1 MGITKLKM
9 GSESE
14 YAEMMSSM
22 VYYGLRC
29 RTPSIHFIML
39 SPTNETT
46 CGGDEGT
53 LMTPGQLGD
62 VFTDIA
68 QHLIN
73 DKLTELTLIGPDN
86 CGGWASSY
94 HAMVSSPVAM

>member
-1 MGITKLKM
+1 
-9 GSESE
+9 
-14 YAEMMSSM
+14 
-22 VYYGLRC
+22 
-29 RTPSIHFIML
+29 
-39 SPTNETT
+39 
-46 CGGDEGT
+46 
-53 LMTPGQLGD
+53 